1 MPVACK
7 GLSVFRCRMFPETA
21 WDPLLFRSRHIS
33 SVHEALVNN
42 HWSSPSSV
50 AQEDMWGGVMLVLL
64 RGGDAASLGGVD
76 QSTAVIQSTNSISR
90 KDEAL
95 GWNTKRQVFV
105 FEIHLPSWASS
116 TVWILRQAPTGKC
129 PGGSLLIGVTTAL
142 SVVEH
147 LSQHL
152 ASSVSS

>member
-1 MPVACK
+1 M
-7 GLSVFRCRMFPETA
+7 
-21 WDPLLFRSRHIS
+21 
-33 SVHEALVNN
+33 
-42 HWSSPSSV
+42 
-50 AQEDMWGGVMLVLL
+50 DMWGGVALVLL
-64 RGGDAASLGGVD
+64 RGGDAASLGGMD
-76 QSTAVIQSTNSISR
+76 QSTAVVQSTNSISR
-90 KDEAL
+90 KEEAL
-95 GWNTKRQVFV
+95 GWNTKCQVFV